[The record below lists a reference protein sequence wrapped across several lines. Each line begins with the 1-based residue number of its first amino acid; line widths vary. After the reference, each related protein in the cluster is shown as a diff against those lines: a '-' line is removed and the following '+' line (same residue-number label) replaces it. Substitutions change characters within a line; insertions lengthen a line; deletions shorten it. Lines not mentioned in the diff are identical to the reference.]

1 MNGNCSSMSGFYGT
15 SSFSSNA
22 SNLSSNSSVSNSMM
36 SLNQY
41 ITDSDDILY
50 ENIYGC
56 ARFDPFSTRSEYDM
70 FSWLASR
77 HRLAPMPVHLL
88 SNNDDVVLR

>member
-22 SNLSSNSSVSNSMM
+22 SNLSSNSSISISML

-41 ITDSDDILY
+41 MNESDEILY

-56 ARFDPFSTRSEYDM
+56 ARFEPFNTRSDYDM

-77 HRLAPMPVHLL
+77 HRLPPMPVHLL
-88 SNNDDVVLR
+88 SNNDEVVLR

>member
-1 MNGNCSSMSGFYGT
+1 MNGNCSSMSGFYGS

-22 SNLSSNSSVSNSMM
+22 SNLSSNSSASLM

-41 ITDSDDILY
+41 ISESDEILY

-56 ARFDPFSTRSEYDM
+56 ARFEPFSSRSEYDM

-77 HRLAPMPVHLL
+77 HRLPPMAVHLQ
-88 SNNDDVVLR
+88 SNNDEVVLR